1 MNLAELTRRLN
12 NIVRFG
18 TVTETKSANG
28 KALARVQIG
37 ERVSDFLPVMSFSN
51 TFRRHYIPVRPK
63 EQVLVVSPFG
73 EANGGLIFRGIF
85 NKNSK
90 EPDGANDTTE
100 IIEYE
105 DGTRLSYDT
114 TAKELKIDAVDKITI
129 ICKAAK
135 VTADTVDVTSTSA
148 KVTADTVEVDS
159 ASIDLGV
166 GGAGVVTGECQ
177 CAFTGLPHHD
187 KSSNTRSKK

>member
-1 MNLAELTRRLN
+1 MSPAEIRRRIN

-18 TVTETKSANG
+18 TVTESRSKDG
-28 KALARVQIG
+28 KALARVQVG

-51 TFRRHYIPVRPK
+51 SFKKHWIPVRPK
-63 EQVLVVSPFG
+63 EQVVVFSPFG
-73 EANGGLIFRGIF
+73 EADSGFVIRSIF
-85 NKNSK
+85 NKNAK
-90 EPDGANDTTE
+90 EPTGANDTTE

-148 KVTADTVEVDS
+148 KVTADTVEIDS

-166 GGAGVVTGECQ
+166 GGKGVVTAECQ

-187 KSSNTRSKK
+187 KSANTRSKK